1 MVSSEKITFRLTPDL
16 KQLLQQRCDLTGQTT
31 SEAVRELLE
40 YALVSGTGS
49 SVSGDGPKPDAP
61 EYEVPDELIPVLLSV
76 EHLGASAWVELRLQ
90 FPRLVALSEVARQA
104 SRSPVDQALCAELLR
119 IGRTFKLL

>member
-1 MVSSEKITFRLTPDL
+1 MISSKITFRLPPGL
-16 KQLLQQRCDLTGQTT
+16 KQLLQQRCDLTGQRT

-49 SVSGDGPKPDAP
+49 SVPEGAPKPAAP
-61 EYEVPDELIPVLLSV
+61 ECSFPDKLIPLLCSV

-90 FPRLVALSEVARQA
+90 FPRIIALSEVARQA
-104 SRSPVDQALCAELLR
+104 SQSPVEQALCAELLR
-119 IGRTFKLL
+119 IGRTFKLI